1 MMGYDGHWAMNG
13 NSFKTTWKNPADPLK
28 KNWLNMLGWHFQVLK
43 LRKKIFCWSVVSLQV
58 LAVAWTRKMRA
69 PHPNVSLWKK
79 CPGDISTDQNGDQ
92 WKVKIHYMYYVYIY
106 NNNNHVILGS
116 MRFRK
121 CWNEARWTHNDSKNC
136 CQISMLDFK
145 LNSKVFH
152 AIWQVEMFEIPWILN
167 NSMLLRICQESVRSE
182 RYSMDP
188 RSRVT
193 NRCTLLRT

>member
-1 MMGYDGHWAMNG
+1 
-13 NSFKTTWKNPADPLK
+13 
-28 KNWLNMLGWHFQVLK
+28 MLGWHFQVLK
-43 LRKKIFCWSVVSLQV
+43 LRKKNIFCWSVVSRLQV
-58 LAVAWTRKMRA
+58 LAAHAWTRKMRA
-69 PHPNVSLWKK
+69 PHPNVMSLWKK
-79 CPGDISTDQNGDQ
+79 CPGDISDRSKWGPMEGKDTLH
-92 WKVKIHYMYYVYIY
+92 VLYVCIYICVYIY
-106 NNNNHVILGS
+106 NNNHVILGS

-145 LNSKVFH
+145 LNSQVFH